1 MMIKPILE
9 KEKEMRLENLRNKD
23 VEVSSQRSDPK

>member
-1 MMIKPILE
+1 MIKPILE